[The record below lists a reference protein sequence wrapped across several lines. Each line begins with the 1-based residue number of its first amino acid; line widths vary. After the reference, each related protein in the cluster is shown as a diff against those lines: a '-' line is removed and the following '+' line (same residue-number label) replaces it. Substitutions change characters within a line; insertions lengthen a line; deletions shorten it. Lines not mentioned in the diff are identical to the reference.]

1 MSPISNAAEAVKLQP
16 FHLFGIYL
24 NSAKVEKFSKIIG
37 MYSFRKAEA
46 MIVLEGNKYGI
57 KEIIWEANMSN

>member
-24 NSAKVEKFSKIIG
+24 NSAKVEKFSKISGIG
-37 MYSFRKAEA
+37 LKGVPHVRLNDSLAR
-46 MIVLEGNKYGI
+46 
-57 KEIIWEANMSN
+57 

>member
-24 NSAKVEKFSKIIG
+24 NSAKVEKFSKISGIG
-37 MYSFRKAEA
+37 LKGVPHVRL
-46 MIVLEGNKYGI
+46 MIVWHDKSIHY
-57 KEIIWEANMSN
+57 